1 MGAIRIRSLSISGA
15 DLSLYCLENFRTAEQ
30 LAEMRKLEAA
40 GICLFCPEGLRQHD
54 RQTVL
59 WETSHWTI
67 TPNEFPYKGTEL
79 HLLLVPR
86 QRANDVLDLDP
97 ASQQGFWNALAM
109 VRERFDLRYYGLG
122 IRNGDCKFT
131 GATVAHVHA
140 HVLVASALM
149 QGEPVRMRFSPR
161 LTS

>member
-1 MGAIRIRSLSISGA
+1 
-15 DLSLYCLENFRTAEQ
+15 LSLYCLENFRTAEQ

-86 QRANDVLDLDP
+86 QHANDVLDLDP
-97 ASQQGFWNALAM
+97 ASQQDFWNALAM